1 MSKLWIQN
9 EEGRLRMS
17 HREQEYTSAFFAT
30 IGISIL
36 SLMIISSWGGT
47 PPFQTAAAQQENQQN
62 AINPMDDIFDQASNI
77 ENQSSALVGPTQNQ
91 AIANQTGT
99 AALSANLT
107 QSDFEL
113 LEQDL
118 TEARQALENNDTT
131 ALLDELNS
139 ASGELF
145 QVSSRQ
151 FDPNHVEAMT
161 EEFNPLQTHIDRAQE
176 TALKDNHTGTLQE
189 LSAAESEL
197 SAIVQTLP
205 SNASTPLEKQ

>member
-1 MSKLWIQN
+1 MSL
-9 EEGRLRMS
+9 
-17 HREQEYTSAFFAT
+17 REQKYQVALFAT
-30 IGISIL
+30 LAISLLPIL
-36 SLMIISSWGGT
+36 IVSSGGT
-47 PPFQTAAAQQENQQN
+47 LLFRTVVGQQQEDQQN
-62 AINPMDDIFDQASNI
+62 VINSTDSIFNQTSDI
-77 ENQSSALVGPTQNQ
+77 ENQSSALVDSTQNQ
-91 AIANQTGT
+91 SIANQTGM

-107 QSDFEL
+107 QSDFDL
-113 LEQDL
+113 LRQDL

-151 FDPNHVEAMT
+151 FDPDHVEAMT
-161 EEFNPLQTHIDRAQE
+161 EQFNPLQTHIDRAQE

-197 SAIVQTLP
+197 SAIVQMLP
-205 SNASTPLEKQ
+205 SG

>member
-1 MSKLWIQN
+1 ML
-9 EEGRLRMS
+9 
-17 HREQEYTSAFFAT
+17 
-30 IGISIL
+30 IL
-36 SLMIISSWGGT
+36 ISSLVGGI
-47 PPFQTAAAQQENQQN
+47 PPFRTATAQQESQQN
-62 AINPMDDIFDQASNI
+62 TIDPMDDILNQTSDI
-77 ENQSSALVGPTQNQ
+77 ENQSSAIVGPTQNQ
-91 AIANQTGT
+91 TTANQTGT
-99 AALSANLT
+99 AALSANMT
-107 QSDFEL
+107 QSDFDL
-113 LEQDL
+113 LKQDL

-131 ALLDELNS
+131 ALFDELNS

-197 SAIVQTLP
+197 SAIIQMLP
-205 SNASTPLEKQ
+205 SNQE

>member
-1 MSKLWIQN
+1 MPKLWIQN

-17 HREQEYTSAFFAT
+17 HREQEYISAFFAT

-36 SLMIISSWGGT
+36 PLIIISSSGRGT
-47 PPFQTAAAQQENQQN
+47 PPFRTATAQQESQQN
-62 AINPMDDIFDQASNI
+62 AIDPMDDILNQTSNI
-77 ENQSSALVGPTQNQ
+77 ENQSSAIVGPTQNQ
-91 AIANQTGT
+91 TTANQTGT

-107 QSDFEL
+107 QSDFDL
-113 LEQDL
+113 LKQHL
-118 TEARQALENNDTT
+118 TEARQALENSDTT

-151 FDPNHVEAMT
+151 FDPDHVEAMT

-176 TALKDNHTGTLQE
+176 STLKDNHTGTLQE

-205 SNASTPLEKQ
+205 SG

>member
-36 SLMIISSWGGT
+36 SLMIISSGGGT
-47 PPFQTAAAQQENQQN
+47 PPFRTAAAQQENQQN

-91 AIANQTGT
+91 TIANQTGT

-131 ALLDELNS
+131 VLLDELNS

-151 FDPNHVEAMT
+151 FDPDHVEAMT

-176 TALKDNHTGTLQE
+176 TALKDNHTGILQE

-205 SNASTPLEKQ
+205 SD